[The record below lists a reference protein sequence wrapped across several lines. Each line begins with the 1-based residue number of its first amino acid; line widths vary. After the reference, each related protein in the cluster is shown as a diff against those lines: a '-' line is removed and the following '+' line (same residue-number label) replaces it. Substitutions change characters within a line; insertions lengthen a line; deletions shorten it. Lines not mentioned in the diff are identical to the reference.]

1 MGLFGRNN
9 IDDFDDYKREQAQM
23 RKERDKFDS
32 SNSEGKA
39 KAKNFAKNEKFKVEE
54 LPDGSLLYKKENMGK
69 DDLLRIMF
77 ILFPIIF
84 VGVMIAT
91 GIIYGNISEIVPA
104 AIFFA
109 VFFGIMFAAM
119 GTGKRCK
126 SLKLTY
132 DSIEVEVSSNKK
144 LVFPLSS
151 YEGLFTKRIYGKN
164 HHYSGTVYHILIR
177 DGMEVKKF
185 KFCSSIPA
193 AASDFDYNAKKR
205 KHELNGPEADY
216 IVETGRKTFS
226 WSEKLT
232 KGNWTTNRLAL
243 MIPAVALIII
253 GIACAMI
260 FGGDPEEVIFPM
272 VVLMVMIIVTVLIYV
287 FGSNS
292 FIPTIYPESMTFG
305 EGELR
310 INDLSISSN
319 EIKAVYITPIG
330 SDNPHAPHCSTFY
343 IAVENGQYRYKA
355 VPMLSRNDLSW
366 SYEEFYYC
374 CYNWC
379 KINNVPF
386 IEYIL

>member
-1 MGLFGRNN
+1 MGLFKRDEFDG
-9 IDDFDDYKREQAQM
+9 FDDYKKEQEDI
-23 RKERDKFDS
+23 RKERGEYDS
-32 SNSEGKA
+32 PRSAEKV
-39 KAKNFAKNEKFKVEE
+39 KAKNFAKNDKFTVET
-54 LPDGSLLYKKENMGK
+54 LPDGSLHYKKGSMGK
-69 DDLLRIMF
+69 DNLLRVMF
-77 ILFPIIF
+77 ILLPIVF

-91 GIIYGNISEIVPA
+91 GIIYGNVSEIVPA
-104 AIFFA
+104 AVFFA

-119 GTGKRCK
+119 GTGKSCK
-126 SLKLTY
+126 SFRITN

-151 YEGLFTKRIYGKN
+151 YEGLSTKRIYGKN
-164 HHYSGTVYHILIR
+164 HHYSGTVYHVLIR
-177 DGMEVKKF
+177 DGMEVKKY

-193 AASDFDYNAKKR
+193 AASDFNYNARKR
-205 KHELNGPEADY
+205 QSELYGAEPDY
-216 IVETGRKTFS
+216 IADSGRKTFS

-243 MIPAVALIII
+243 MIPGVALIVI
-253 GIACAMI
+253 GIACAML

-272 VVLMVMIIVTVLIYV
+272 VVIMVMIIVTVLIYV

-292 FIPTIYPESMTFG
+292 FVPTIYPESMTFG

-319 EIKAVYITPIG
+319 EIKTVYITPVG

-355 VPMLSRNDLSW
+355 VPMLFRSDLNW
-366 SYEEFYYC
+366 TYEEFYIC
-374 CYNWC
+374 FSNWC
-379 KINNVPF
+379 KANNVPF
-386 IEYIL
+386 VEYIL